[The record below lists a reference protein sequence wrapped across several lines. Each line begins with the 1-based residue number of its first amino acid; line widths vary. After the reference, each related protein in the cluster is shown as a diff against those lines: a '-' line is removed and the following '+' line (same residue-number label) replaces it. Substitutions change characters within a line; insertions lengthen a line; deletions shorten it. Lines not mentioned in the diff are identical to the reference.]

1 MSPKIKFH
9 QKKMFTKTRIS
20 SKLKCHQNRNF
31 TKTEM
36 LPNII
41 IMSSKSKSKSKRSA
55 LITLVLLTMKLS
67 RCTLANTL
75 LRFPRYIESVKV
87 CLYHFIGESNPNICL
102 PEFKKE
108 LHAAGECSISLALC
122 SWRALHQFSFLWP
135 GQKPQG
141 WRIETVPLGCM
152 KEDWNVSSANPEPPV
167 HKKKDNFLFNSVSY
181 NTLHSHKYVK
191 PHQLCSALFDTNI
204 FLRNKFPCA
213 SCVIH

>member
-1 MSPKIKFH
+1 
-9 QKKMFTKTRIS
+9 
-20 SKLKCHQNRNF
+20 
-31 TKTEM
+31 
-36 LPNII
+36 
-41 IMSSKSKSKSKRSA
+41 
-55 LITLVLLTMKLS
+55 MKLS

-152 KEDWNVSSANPEPPV
+152 KEDWNVSSANWEPPV
-167 HKKKDNFLFNSVSY
+167 HKKGITSSSIQCHIILCTATNMLSPTSCAQHYLTLTFSCATNFL
-181 NTLHSHKYVK
+181 
-191 PHQLCSALFDTNI
+191 ALLVLYIKSFHITWEWNNNN
-204 FLRNKFPCA
+204 RT
-213 SCVIH
+213 